1 MNLITPLLKLANV
14 QAECDTT
21 SKKRL
26 FEQAS
31 QLVQDSHAVS
41 AAEVFES
48 LFARE
53 KLGST
58 ALGYGIAIPHGRIKH
73 LKETACAFLRL
84 KAPIEFDA
92 PDNQPVD
99 LVFVLL
105 APAAATDVHLQIL
118 GELAQMFSD
127 AQFRNRLLAC
137 EDAVSI
143 HQLFYDWN
151 SKA

>member
-1 MNLITPLLKLANV
+1 LLKLANV

-31 QLVQDSHAVS
+31 QLVQGSHAVP
-41 AAEVFES
+41 AAEVFDS

-84 KAPIEFDA
+84 KTPINFDA

-105 APAAATDVHLQIL
+105 APAAATDMHLQIL
-118 GELAQMFSD
+118 GELAAMFSD
-127 AQFRNRLLAC
+127 ENFRTSLRAAPDAASLHRLIG
-137 EDAVSI
+137 E
-143 HQLFYDWN
+143 WTP
-151 SKA
+151 

>member
-1 MNLITPLLKLANV
+1 MNLIFPLLTLANV
-14 QAECDTT
+14 QAACEAT

-26 FEQAS
+26 FEQAA
-31 QLVQDSHAVS
+31 QLVQTSDGVPAG
-41 AAEVFES
+41 EVFDS
-48 LFARE
+48 LFSRE

-84 KAPIEFDA
+84 QTPIDFDA
-92 PDNQPVD
+92 PDGQPVD

-118 GELAQMFSD
+118 GELAAMFSD
-127 AQFRNRLLAC
+127 EDFRASLRAAPDAATLHRLIT
-137 EDAVSI
+137 E
-143 HQLFYDWN
+143 WTP
-151 SKA
+151 

>member
-31 QLVQDSHAVS
+31 LLVQDSHAVS

-84 KAPIEFDA
+84 KTPIEFDA

-118 GELAQMFSD
+118 GELAAMFSD
-127 AQFRNRLLAC
+127 ENFRTDLRAAPDAASLHRLIS
-137 EDAVSI
+137 E
-143 HQLFYDWN
+143 WTP
-151 SKA
+151 